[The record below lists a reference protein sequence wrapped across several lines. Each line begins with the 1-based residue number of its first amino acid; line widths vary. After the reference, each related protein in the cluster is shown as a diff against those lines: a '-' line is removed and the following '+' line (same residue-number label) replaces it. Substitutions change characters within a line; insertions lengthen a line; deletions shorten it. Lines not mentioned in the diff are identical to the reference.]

1 MSTSLKLYELSGQY
15 LEALQALPESGLDG
29 QTIHDTLEGL
39 EGSLQ
44 AKAQN
49 VLAYCLNLEAEA
61 DAVEMAGKRMQAR
74 AKSLRSQY
82 DSLRG
87 YLHENML
94 KAGITEIKARDGTFR
109 ARVRDNPESVEII
122 APEHIPEEYMREV
135 PAKLE
140 PDKALIKD
148 AIKRG
153 ETVPGAMVIR
163 TTRLEIKT

>member
-1 MSTSLKLYELSGQY
+1 MGTGIKLYELSDEY
-15 LEALQALPESGLDG
+15 LRALSDLPESGLDE
-29 QTIHDTLEGL
+29 QTIADTLEGL
-39 EGSLQ
+39 EGALTV
-44 AKAQN
+44 KAQA

-61 DAVEMAGKRMQAR
+61 DAVEMAAKRMQAR
-74 AKSLRSQY
+74 AKTLKAQY

-87 YLHENML
+87 YLHANML
-94 KAGITEIKARDGTFR
+94 KSGITEIKAVDGTFR
-109 ARVRDNPESVEII
+109 ARIRDNPEAVEVI

-135 PAKLE
+135 PARLE

-153 ETVPGAMVIR
+153 ETVPGAMLTR